1 MNDSRQQVA
10 RLIRQYKY
18 VTPVVC
24 MLLNIPWG
32 LLLCWWAGITGEH
45 RTYTVIMAMAGGI
58 VIALLVIPLNLKR
71 FFKPISI
78 MLDHVINVADGDL
91 REDLEKYDFDHLNFM
106 RDALNR
112 MVFETRRLVLM
123 VSVIN
128 GNAETS
134 GTTLRAEAENTSV
147 AASEIA
153 RAVSEVANANGEQD
167 QALQLIIT
175 ETDQISTIA
184 ERITGQALA
193 LVTNLDESKVIV
205 NNGVEM
211 VQQQKQHMLTNRRII
226 NEINKAISDLSVKS
240 HEIGEI
246 MQAISEIAAQTNLL
260 ALNASIEA
268 ARSGERGRGFQVV
281 AQQVRKL
288 AEESARAAVE
298 TGSLTESIKNSIKQ
312 VVFETKVAEETVLD
326 QEVAIGE
333 SQTVISQVMDDIGV
347 IIADINLL
355 SQGVEEIDS
364 AINRIETTVRDTSAV
379 TSQNTQSSREI
390 ALTADEQ
397 ARLMDKFKMGSNSL
411 GGLVQELKEQ
421 VAKFKLPAGFDWNNE
436 VESKLVSDEDLKNIA
451 RVYRKKT
458 VILSGVAGMIIFAPL
473 LYGVSGKPILAGL
486 DTVTLIKATIIA
498 FMSGSLAAILSA
510 TKNIKGFIMPM
521 GVIAKYADAIAQG
534 DLSQQIGPEHK
545 MGSIEFV
552 RNEFNN
558 LIQHLDQI
566 SQSMK
571 DCCVRLHNEAGDAQ
585 GLGNETAVTARQMAT
600 SINEIAQGATF
611 QAQGMM
617 EASEQV
623 NELFS
628 SLKNI
633 EEFTAILS
641 VHSTEAAEVVEKGV
655 ANTTVLRSKAEQNMG
670 AVNRVAAAV
679 RDLEDKSTAIGQI
692 VEVITAIATD
702 TNLLALNAAIEAAR
716 AGEEGRG
723 FAVVASEVKKLAE
736 ETLAAAE
743 KIYELI
749 GQIQNGTEKVVGDM
763 EAARKSLETL
773 VQAVFTSQNVME
785 QVANRLGPIRKETL
799 VIIDDCQVM
808 NSSTGRIAGSI
819 QSIAAGSQETAAAAE
834 EVLASTE
841 EQERSVIGVNQN
853 LEQFADLTNKLY
865 SRLLK
870 LKVS

>member
-10 RLIRQYKY
+10 KLIRQYKY
-18 VTPVVC
+18 VTPVFT
-24 MLLNIPWG
+24 MFGNIPWA
-32 LLLCWWAGITGEH
+32 LLLCWWAGITGEY
-45 RTYTVIMAMAGGI
+45 RIYTILTGMAGGI
-58 VIALLVIPLNLKR
+58 VIAALVIPLNLKR
-71 FFKPISI
+71 FFKPIYI
-78 MLDHVINVADGDL
+78 MLDNVINIANGDL

-106 RDALNR
+106 KDALNR
-112 MVFETRRLVLM
+112 MVFETRRLVLL

-134 GTTLRAEAENTSV
+134 STTLRKEAENTSM
-147 AASEIA
+147 AANEIA
-153 RAVSEVANANGEQD
+153 RAVVEVANANGEQD
-167 QALQLIIT
+167 QALQLIIE

-184 ERITGQALA
+184 ERITAQAKA
-193 LVTNLDESKVIV
+193 LVTNLDDSKVVV
-205 NNGVEM
+205 NDGVGM
-211 VQQQKQHMLTNRRII
+211 VEQQKQQMLTNRNII
-226 NEINKAISDLSVKS
+226 NEINSAIFDLSGKS
-240 HEIGEI
+240 QQIGEI

-298 TGSLTESIKNSIKQ
+298 TGSLTESIKNSIHQ
-312 VVFETKVAEETVLD
+312 VVFETRIAEQTVLD
-326 QEVAIGE
+326 QEAAIGE
-333 SQTVISQVMDDIGV
+333 SQTVINQVMDDIKV
-347 IIADINLL
+347 IIEDINRL
-355 SQGVEEIDS
+355 SFGIEEIDS

-390 ALTADEQ
+390 AQTADEQ
-397 ARLMDKFKMGSNSL
+397 AHLMEKLKEGSDSL
-411 GGLVQELKEQ
+411 GDLVQELKEQ
-421 VAKFKLPAGFDWNNE
+421 VAKFKLPPDFDWTKKIDSNP
-436 VESKLVSDEDLKNIA
+436 VSDDDLKHISK
-451 RVYRKKT
+451 VYRKKT
-458 VILSGVAGMIIFAPL
+458 IILSGIAAMIIFTPL
-473 LYGVSGKPILAGL
+473 LYLVNGFPWVVWPVLLKT
-486 DTVTLIKATIIA
+486 TVIA
-498 FMSGSLAAILSA
+498 FTSGATAALLSA

-521 GVIAKYADAIAQG
+521 GTIAKFADAISQG
-534 DLSQQIGPEHK
+534 NLSQQIGPEYK
-545 MGSIEFV
+545 MGSIEV
-552 RNEFNN
+552 IRDEFNN
-558 LIQHLDQI
+558 LIQQLNII
-566 SQSMK
+566 SQKVK
-571 DCCVRLHNEAGDAQ
+571 DCCVRLHDEAGDAQ

-633 EEFTAILS
+633 EDSTSVLS
-641 VHSTEAAEVVEKGV
+641 AHSVEAAEVVDKGV
-655 ANTTVLRSKAEQNMG
+655 SNTTVLKTKAEQNMG

-692 VEVITAIATD
+692 VQVITNIATD

-736 ETLAAAE
+736 ETLSAAE

-749 GQIQNGTEKVVGDM
+749 GDIQNGTEKVVSDM
-763 EAARKSLETL
+763 ESARKSLETL
-773 VQAVFTSQNVME
+773 VQAVFTSQKVME
-785 QVANRLGPIRKETL
+785 QVAERLGPIRKETRI
-799 VIIDDCQVM
+799 IIDDCQVM
-808 NSSTGRIAGSI
+808 NTSTSRIAGSI

-841 EQERSVIGVNQN
+841 EQERSVLGVNQN
-853 LEQFADLTNKLY
+853 LEQFANLTNKLY
-865 SRLLK
+865 RRLLN